1 MKDDIHFWIAT
12 MIRGGLAL
20 LAGSAVIIIPDMAR
34 TLLLLPFAVALS
46 ILCLAAYGV
55 LDSAI
60 VFVTSF
66 MTDSLRARTALR
78 LQGSLGVLV
87 GVLLFAVIYDQVQL
101 HWFLYLISFQAIL
114 TSVAEYIVARHAFTR
129 ATSSWNFTAAAVAL
143 LFFFAYG
150 LAATVLLNSLTP
162 RDITW
167 LIYGY
172 LLAFGLAECVTS
184 ARMLYADRRRMQNP
198 MHLIQNR

>member
-20 LAGSAVIIIPDMAR
+20 LTGSAVLIIPDMAR

-60 VFVTSF
+60 VFVTSY
-66 MTDSLRARTALR
+66 MTESPLARTALR

-87 GVLLFAVIYDQVQL
+87 GVLLFAVIYDQVRL
-101 HWFLYLISFQAIL
+101 HWFLYLIAFQAML
-114 TSVAEYIVARHAFTR
+114 TSGAEFIVARHAFTR
-129 ATSSWNFTAAAVAL
+129 EASSWNFAAAAVAL
-143 LFFFAYG
+143 VAFLAYG
-150 LAATVLLNSLTP
+150 LAATLFVDGLTP
-162 RDITW
+162 REIAW

-172 LLAFGLAECVTS
+172 LLALGLAQCITA
-184 ARMLYADRRRMQNP
+184 ARMLYADRRYVQQP
-198 MHLIQNR
+198 VHSPHLR